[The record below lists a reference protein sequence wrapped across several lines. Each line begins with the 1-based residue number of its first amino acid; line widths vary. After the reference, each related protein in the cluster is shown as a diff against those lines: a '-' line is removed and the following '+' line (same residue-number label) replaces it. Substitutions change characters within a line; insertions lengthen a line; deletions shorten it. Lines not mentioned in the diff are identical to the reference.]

1 MPSGGETAGAA
12 VKKER
17 PGRETSRAF
26 SLGAGPGF
34 PGPVKG
40 RGAEKVFAG
49 AAGEQVA
56 PDPRDREGF
65 DRYLERYRACL
76 PAEKLLGQR

>member
-1 MPSGGETAGAA
+1 MALLAMYRKERQPGETL
-12 VKKER
+12 EQY
-17 PGRETSRAF
+17 
-26 SLGAGPGF
+26 L
-34 PGPVKG
+34 
-40 RGAEKVFAG
+40 AEKVFAG

>member
-1 MPSGGETAGAA
+1 M
-12 VKKER
+12 
-17 PGRETSRAF
+17 
-26 SLGAGPGF
+26 
-34 PGPVKG
+34 KG

-65 DRYLERYRACL
+65 DRYLEGYRACL

>member
-1 MPSGGETAGAA
+1 M
-12 VKKER
+12 
-17 PGRETSRAF
+17 
-26 SLGAGPGF
+26 
-34 PGPVKG
+34 KG

>member
-1 MPSGGETAGAA
+1 MPPRGEAAGAA

-26 SLGAGPGF
+26 SLGAAAGF
-34 PGPVKG
+34 PRHVKG